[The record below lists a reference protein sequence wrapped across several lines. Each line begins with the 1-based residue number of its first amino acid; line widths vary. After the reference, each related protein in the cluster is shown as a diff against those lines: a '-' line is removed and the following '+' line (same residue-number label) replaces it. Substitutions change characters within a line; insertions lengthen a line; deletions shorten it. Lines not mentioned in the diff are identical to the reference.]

1 MRIKCGAVISIVLF
15 FLMACADHGTM
26 SLVATGSEEQ
36 GAIAFRMLKSETPS
50 DAWVIEARLEREGY
64 ATLKQSVLVRASP
77 DTIKITM
84 NSIPTGS
91 WKITVD
97 AKDSTGTLR
106 YTGTSFV
113 QIVEGQTVQATV
125 QMNPTGTSGNLE
137 IIVTWP
143 SAASHLQVL
152 AAGSYFV
159 VQQMIP
165 VSITNVSRETVI
177 PASCCTRPDLRIQ
190 QKING
195 TWTPPGACELM
206 CPSSLLPMKPGQR
219 IMDSSIH
226 IAQPGLYRLLLRYWT
241 NTPQGSTLAFETT
254 SNEFNVVGTRRDTIR
269 LGEEFVLRFGERV
282 SLPDTNV
289 TLVFQDVTEDSR
301 CPDGVVCVW
310 EGNARILLGVNQ
322 STVTLNTTLDPKK
335 ASFGRYVIRLNCLS
349 PYPMIDRRTQKKE
362 YVAALVVTTGVA
374 GDSH

>member
-1 MRIKCGAVISIVLF
+1 MRINWGAVVSIALF
-15 FLMACADHGTM
+15 FLMACTDHGTM
-26 SLVATGSEEQ
+26 SVVTTGGEER
-36 GAIAFRMLKSETPS
+36 GGIAFSLLKSETPA
-50 DAWVIEARLEREGY
+50 DAWVIEVRLERDGY
-64 ATLKQSVLVRASP
+64 APMKQSVMVRNST
-77 DTIKITM
+77 DTIRIAM
-84 NSIPTGS
+84 SDIAAGP
-91 WKITVD
+91 WKLTVD
-97 AKDSTGTLR
+97 ARDSTGILR
-106 YTGTSFV
+106 YTGTASV
-113 QIVEGQTVQATV
+113 QIVGAQTVQAV
-125 QMNPTGTSGNLE
+125 VHMNPAGTSGNLE

-143 SAASHLQVL
+143 SASSHLQVF

-165 VSITNVSRETVI
+165 ISITNVSRETVI

-219 IMDSSIH
+219 IVDSAIY

-254 SNEFNVVGTRRDTIR
+254 SNEFNVVSTRRDTIR

-289 TLVFQDVTEDSR
+289 TLAFQDVTEDSR
-301 CPDGVVCVW
+301 CPEGVVCVW
-310 EGNARILLGVNQ
+310 QGNARILLGVNQ

-335 ASFGRYVIRLNCLS
+335 ASFGRYVIRLNSLS